1 MECLICAE
9 DIEDSNTLSCGHN
22 IHMKCVANSG
32 KSMCPMCRIDIV
44 IPDEFKCLY
53 DTNIIKNKEHIEH
66 QNLDDAIRIHLLLN
80 NTTEEE
86 DDEYDEE
93 EYEEDEGGRQMF
105 MIGLNSIEYV
115 HKPMDEVT
123 MDVLFEELSKINYA
137 TGGEILY
144 TDIRF
149 VDIIRLGYDLKEYCI
164 CNDLCF
170 EYEYPI
176 DIFVEYKEMLMN
188 ISNLYDIPMRNI
200 VDILGILLNE

>member
-9 DIEDSNTLSCGHN
+9 DIEDSNTLSRGHN

-53 DTNIIKNKEHIEH
+53 DTNIIKNKEHIAH

-86 DDEYDEE
+86 EDEYDEE
-93 EYEEDEGGRQMF
+93 EYEDDEGDRQMF

-115 HKPMDEVT
+115 HKHLDEVT

-137 TGGEILY
+137 TGCEVLY
-144 TDIRF
+144 TDVRF
-149 VDIIRLGYDLKEYCI
+149 VDIKKC
-164 CNDLCF
+164 
-170 EYEYPI
+170 
-176 DIFVEYKEMLMN
+176 
-188 ISNLYDIPMRNI
+188 
-200 VDILGILLNE
+200 